1 MEFEK
6 TIEAYL
12 EQRAKEDS
20 LFAISFAKPSK
31 SLKECCTYILGEAR
45 KRGNAVAISDE
56 EVYGMAVHYYDE
68 DNIKV
73 AKMPANVKVSSS
85 SVSKPVV
92 LTEEDKEKAREAAIQ
107 RLSEEQHALL
117 RKKSTKTKKEVTEV
131 QQMSLF

>member
-1 MEFEK
+1 
-6 TIEAYL
+6 
-12 EQRAKEDS
+12 
-20 LFAISFAKPSK
+20 SK

-85 SVSKPVV
+85 SVSKPVE
-92 LTEEDKEKAREAAIQ
+92 LTEEDKDKAREAAIQ
-107 RLSEEQHALL
+107 RLAEEQHALL
-117 RKKSTKTKKEVTEV
+117 RKKSTKAKKVDSEV